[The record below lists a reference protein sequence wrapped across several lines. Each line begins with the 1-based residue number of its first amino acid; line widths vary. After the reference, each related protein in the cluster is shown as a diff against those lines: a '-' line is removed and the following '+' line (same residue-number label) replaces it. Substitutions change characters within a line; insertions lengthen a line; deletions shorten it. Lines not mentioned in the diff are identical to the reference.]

1 MLISS
6 EDLSS
11 TSGGVEDMSANLR
24 RMAAPFSRA
33 GLMAVCLCLMIWPAL
48 SSAGTLSALRIVSQ
62 DTLMLHLDLDS
73 VVPDAKLFTL
83 DNPDRLVID
92 LPGTVLA
99 SSLSAQTYADG
110 LVQAVRY
117 GLHGSQD
124 LRVVVD
130 LQQAVSPSF
139 RFLDR
144 RSGQRLVIDLGVPG
158 SVENKPVEARA
169 ASSGEL
175 RDVVVAIDAGH
186 GGKDPGAIGQR
197 QTREKDVTLAISRKL
212 YAYLNAQPGIQAVLT
227 REDDTYIGLR
237 ARIERASEASADLF
251 VSIHADAVL
260 RRSAAGSSVYALSM
274 DGASS
279 ELAARLAKSEN
290 ETAALFGDVELGGLE
305 KHLRQTL
312 LDLAQSSTME
322 SSLAAGNEVLAELK
336 KLGPVHK
343 PNVEQ
348 AAFVVLKSPDIPSLL
363 VETAFISNLKE
374 EKKLRSKS
382 HQQKLSRAIGK
393 GITRYLTMRAPHGT
407 RIAAARGSVGT
418 E

>member
-1 MLISS
+1 MLNRG
-6 EDLSS
+6 EALSS
-11 TSGGVEDMSANLR
+11 ASGGVEDMSAILR
-24 RMAAPFSRA
+24 PVVARFSCA
-33 GLMAVCLCLMIWPAL
+33 CLMVAMVCLSLWPLL
-48 SSAGTLSALRIVSQ
+48 SSAASLSALRIVSQ
-62 DTLMLHLDLDS
+62 DSLMLHLDLDS
-73 VVPDAKLFTL
+73 AVPDAKLFTL

-92 LPGTVLA
+92 LPNTTLA
-99 SSLSAQTYADG
+99 SSLTAQTFADG

-117 GLHGSQD
+117 GVHDSEY

-130 LQQAVSPSF
+130 LRQAVTPTF
-139 RFLDR
+139 RFLSR
-144 RSGQRLVIDLGVPG
+144 QNGQRLLIDLGV
-158 SVENKPVEARA
+158 A
-169 ASSGEL
+169 ASPDNMPVTTRSAASGEL

-197 QTREKDVTLAISRKL
+197 QTREKDVTLAISKQL

-237 ARIERASEASADLF
+237 TRIKRARDASADLF
-251 VSIHADAVL
+251 VSIHADAVE

-279 ELAARLAKSEN
+279 ELAERLAEKEN
-290 ETAALFGDVELGGLE
+290 EVDALFGDVELEGLE
-305 KHLRQTL
+305 QDLRHTL

-322 SSLAAGNEVLAELK
+322 ASLEAGNEVLAELK
-336 KLGPVHK
+336 ALGPVHK

-374 EKKLRSKS
+374 EQKLRSKR

-393 GITRYLTMRAPHGT
+393 GITRYLIKRAPQGT
-407 RIAAARGSVGT
+407 RIAAARGSVGS